1 MAQCIRLAGHMH
13 HFPNHCHERTSGMS
27 DSHSI
32 EIWKQIPGY
41 GLHYEASSLGRIRVK
56 DRTIIKNHSR
66 TGHPTKYK
74 YKSKVLSPSKNDK
87 WGHTSVTLGVDG
99 TDYGVSVHQLV
110 LLAFHGERP
119 DGMEACHNNGIASD
133 NGPSNLR
140 WDTHLANNR
149 DRLNHGTYKR
159 GEDHQMSKLSN
170 SDADEIR
177 NSFENVDLLSKKY
190 QVSKSAIQRIK
201 YGKAENKVENYE
213 AKVSNSRHVAG
224 VAKLKGV
231 SWDKHAQRWKASISI
246 GGGKSKHIGRFDT
259 EEKAHEAWLDA
270 HIKTISELFST
281 GRIRPV

>member
-1 MAQCIRLAGHMH
+1 MH

-119 DGMEACHNNGIASD
+119 DGMEACHNNGVAED
-133 NGPSNLR
+133 NRPTNLR
-140 WDTHLANNR
+140 WDTHYENNQ
-149 DRLNHGTYKR
+149 DRKRHGTYAV
-159 GEDHQMSKLSN
+159 GQDHHMSKIS
-170 SDADEIR
+170 
-177 NSFENVDLLSKKY
+177 NVDANIVKESELSTNDLSTLFGLSK
-190 QVSKSAIQRIK
+190 SIIQRVR
-201 YGKAENKVENYE
+201 YSDGSGKVEGYE
-213 AKVSNSRHVAG
+213 EKVSIQRHISG
-224 VAKLKGV
+224 IAKLKGV
-231 SWDKHAQRWKASISI
+231 TWDKSTNNWKASISI
-246 GGGKSKHIGRFDT
+246 GGGKSKHLGRYKT
-259 EEKAHEAWLDA
+259 EIDA
-270 HIKTISELFST
+270 HNAYLNALTAAT
-281 GRIRPV
+281 P